1 MIIGRGNLKKLDRL
15 CRIDEQIRLI
25 GYVPALA
32 PHLNRIA
39 VMIVPLWHGSGTR
52 IKILEAWAQGI
63 PVVSTSRGAEGL
75 EGTHMEH
82 IWIADSAADFATAVV
97 YLLSDQATRDR
108 LSQAAWRLVQQYAW
122 PVIEEQLLAAL
133 ETHQPA

>member
-1 MIIGRGNLKKLDRL
+1 LIIGRGNLKKLDRL